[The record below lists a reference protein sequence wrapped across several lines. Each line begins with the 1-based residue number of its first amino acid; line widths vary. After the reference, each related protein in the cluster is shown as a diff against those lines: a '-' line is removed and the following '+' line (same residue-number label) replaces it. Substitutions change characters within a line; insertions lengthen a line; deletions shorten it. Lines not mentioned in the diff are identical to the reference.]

1 MTKAHLN
8 DFVRSRPGIARFV
21 PNSVTAL
28 ALCCGLVSIRFSI
41 EQQFDHAIAAIIIAA
56 LLDGID
62 GRLARKLEACSR
74 FGEEFDSLADF
85 LSFGVAPV
93 VLLFFWSEEHMT
105 VLLSVSLMVFVVA
118 SATRLA
124 RFNAQAAEPGARWRN
139 LFHRPA
145 DTKRCAGGAAAG
157 LDGCAGSGGHTMGR
171 RLHAGYC
178 VADGFDRADLFRQD
192 DQPGP
197 IRRHAGRARR
207 RGSPGHDCGVPFPK
221 AGAGR
226 LHRGLSGEH
235 SGQLAAVPP
244 AAPNERGGCIGAA
257 AISGVRGGQTAG
269 NKKARINPGC
279 FI

>member
-56 LLDGID
+56 VLDGID

-124 RFNAQAAEPGARWRN
+124 RFNAQAAEPGARWRKAYFTG
-139 LFHRPA
+139 LPTPSAALAVLLPVSMVAPGPA
-145 DTKRCAGGAAAG
+145 GIQWAAAYT
-157 LDGCAGSGGHTMGR
+157 LVIALLMVSTVPTFSGKTTSLALSAAMRAALVVAAALAMTVVFLFPRQALVVFTVVYLASIPVSWLQFR
-171 RLHAGYC
+171 R
-178 VADGFDRADLFRQD
+178 Q
-192 DQPGP
+192 
-197 IRRHAGRARR
+197 RRMNE
-207 RGSPGHDCGVPFPK
+207 
-221 AGAGR
+221 GAV
-226 LHRGLSGEH
+226 L
-235 SGQLAAVPP
+235 VPP
-244 AAPNERGGCIGAA
+244 QSLG
-257 AISGVRGGQTAG
+257 
-269 NKKARINPGC
+269 
-279 FI
+279 